1 MKRGITFLFAIGLY
15 LFALQAQSVLDVY
28 PSHWWVGMK
37 SRSLQLMLHQ
47 EGIGQFTKVS
57 TVYPGVAVKKVSCPE
72 NRNYLFVDIEIAPQT
87 RPGTVT
93 FNLSGASGSAKQSV
107 VRYQLKAR
115 SASNGK
121 SRVQGVQAADFVY
134 LMMPD
139 RFSNGDVTNDVVRSY
154 RDTGLERTN
163 KFSRHGGD
171 FAGIINHLDYLKE
184 LGVTTL
190 WLTPVIEND
199 MPRLHEWGNTV
210 AGYHGYWFTNHF
222 AIDKRYGGNE
232 GYKKF
237 CETLHQNGMKVI
249 QDAVYNHVG
258 SHHFFHLDPP
268 TTDWFNTS
276 QGRSAPNHR
285 EEVFFDPYAASADKR
300 NMLDGW
306 FTQDLPDLN
315 QRNPYLATYLIQ
327 HAVWSTEEFGIDGWR
342 VDTYKYCEEPF
353 LNAVNTALKREF
365 PAVTVFG
372 ESWVNTPVA
381 NAYFTAGNIKA
392 SFQHNAEG
400 VLDFQTCFGMLAAIN
415 EQPGWT
421 SGVGKLYMTMAQD
434 VLYGNAMNNCIFL
447 DNHDMDRVF
456 SVFDED
462 PRKLKMAINWLLT
475 LRGIPQ
481 LYYGTEVLMKN
492 RKTTTDALVRE
503 DFPGGFPGDDPAK
516 NLFSE
521 TGRNALQQDMFSH
534 VSRLGQFRKGSSALG
549 SGKMMQ
555 FIPKDGVY
563 SYFRYDSKQTVLVIA
578 NTGNKPHQPDW
589 GRLQER
595 TTGFTRLRN
604 VVTQEVISMNALQ
617 VAPGESFV
625 FELLQ

>member
-1 MKRGITFLFAIGLY
+1 MKRGITFLFALGLY

-57 TVYPGVAVKKVSCPE
+57 AVYPGVAVKKVSCPE

-392 SFQHNAEG
+392 PFQHNAEG

-421 SGVGKLYMTMAQD
+421 NGVGKLYMTMAQD

-589 GRLQER
+589 SRLQER

-604 VVTQEVISMNALQ
+604 VITQEVISMNALQ

>member
-1 MKRGITFLFAIGLY
+1 MKRSIIFLLTFGFY
-15 LFALQAQSVLDVY
+15 FYVSQAQSVVNMY

-37 SRSLQLMLHQ
+37 SGSLQLMLHQ

-57 TVYPGVAVKKVSCPE
+57 TAYPGIAVTKVSCPE

-87 RPGTVT
+87 RPGTVI
-93 FNLSGASGSAKQSV
+93 FNLSGSSGNTKTSV
-107 VRYQLKAR
+107 IQYQLKAR

-121 SRVQGVQAADFVY
+121 SRVQGVQASDFVY

-154 RDTGLERTN
+154 RDTGLERSN

-171 FAGIINHLDYLKE
+171 FVGITNHLDYFKE

-199 MPRLHEWGNTV
+199 MPRLHEWGNSV
-210 AGYHGYWFTNHF
+210 AGYHGYWFTNHY

-268 TTDWFNTS
+268 TADWFNTS

-285 EEVFFDPYAASADKR
+285 EEVFFDPYASTADKR

-315 QRNPYLATYLIQ
+315 QRNPFLATYLIQ

-392 SFQHNAEG
+392 PFQHNAEG

-421 SGVGKLYMTMAQD
+421 NGVGKLYMTMAQD
-434 VLYGNAMNNCIFL
+434 VLYGNPMNNCIFL

-492 RKTTTDALVRE
+492 KKTTSDALVRE
-503 DFPGGFPGDDPAK
+503 DFPGGFPGDDQAK
-516 NLFSE
+516 NLFSAA
-521 TGRNALQQDMFSH
+521 GRNAMQQDMFNH
-534 VSRLGQFRKGSSALG
+534 VSRLGQFRKNSSALG

-555 FIPKDGVY
+555 FIPRDGVY

-578 NTGNKPHQPDW
+578 NTGEKPHQPDW
-589 GRLQER
+589 ARFQER
-595 TTGFTRLRN
+595 TKGYTRLRN
-604 VVTQEVISMNALQ
+604 VVTQEVVSMNALQ
-617 VAPGESFV
+617 VPPGESFV
-625 FELLQ
+625 FEMLQ

>member
-1 MKRGITFLFAIGLY
+1 MKRCLSFFVLLFTFSLAK
-15 LFALQAQSVLDVY
+15 AQTDLSIY
-28 PSHWWVGMK
+28 PTHWWAGMK
-37 SRSLQLMLHQ
+37 SGSLQLMLHQ
-47 EGIGQFTKVS
+47 KDIGQFTRVTTS
-57 TVYPGVAVKKVSCPE
+57 YPGVSIKKVSCPE
-72 NRNYLFVDIEIAPQT
+72 NRNYLFIDLVIASQA
-87 RPGTVT
+87 RPGMVK
-93 FNLSGASGSAKQSV
+93 LILAGASDSKKQSV
-107 VRYQLKAR
+107 VSYQLKAR
-115 SASNGK
+115 STTNGK
-121 SRVQGVQAADFVY
+121 DRIQGVNATDFVY

-139 RFSNGDVTNDVVRSY
+139 RFSNGDVSNDIVRSY
-154 RDTGLERTN
+154 RDTGLERGN

-171 FAGIINHLDYLKE
+171 FTGITNHLDYLKE

-199 MPRLHEWGNTV
+199 MRRLHEWGNTV
-210 AGYHGYWFTNHF
+210 AGYHGYWFTDHY
-222 AIDKRYGGNE
+222 AIDKRYGGND

-268 TTDWFNTS
+268 TSDWFNTS

-285 EEVFFDPYAASADKR
+285 EEVFFDPYASDADKR
-300 NMLDGW
+300 QMLDGW
-306 FTQDLPDLN
+306 FTTDLPDLN

-353 LNAVNTALKREF
+353 LNAVNVALKREF

-372 ESWVNTPVA
+372 ESWVNTPTA
-381 NAYFTAGNIKA
+381 NAYFTAGNIRA
-392 SFQHNAEG
+392 PFRHNAEG
-400 VLDFQTCFGMLAAIN
+400 VLDFQTCFGMLAGIS

-421 SGVGKLYMTMAQD
+421 NGVGKLYMTMAQD
-434 VLYGNAMNNCIFL
+434 VLYGNPMNNCIFL
-447 DNHDMDRVF
+447 DNHDMDRAF

-462 PRKLKMAINWLLT
+462 VKKLKMALNWLLT

-492 RKTTTDALVRE
+492 KKTTTDALVRE
-503 DFPGGFPGDDPAK
+503 DFPGGFPGDDPGK
-516 NLFSE
+516 NLFTSA
-521 TGRNALQQDMFSH
+521 GRNAQQQDMFTY
-534 VSRLGQFRKGSSALG
+534 VSRLGQFRKSSTALG

-555 FIPKDGVY
+555 FIPRDGLY
-563 SYFRYDSKQTVLVIA
+563 TYFRYDNNQTVMVIA
-578 NTGNKPHQPDW
+578 NTGNKSVQPEW
-589 GRLQER
+589 TRLQER
-595 TTGFTRLRN
+595 TNGYSRLRN
-604 VVTQEVISMNALQ
+604 VITQEIVPMRSLQ

>member
-1 MKRGITFLFAIGLY
+1 
-15 LFALQAQSVLDVY
+15 
-28 PSHWWVGMK
+28 
-37 SRSLQLMLHQ
+37 
-47 EGIGQFTKVS
+47 
-57 TVYPGVAVKKVSCPE
+57 
-72 NRNYLFVDIEIAPQT
+72 
-87 RPGTVT
+87 
-93 FNLSGASGSAKQSV
+93 
-107 VRYQLKAR
+107 
-115 SASNGK
+115 
-121 SRVQGVQAADFVY
+121 
-134 LMMPD
+134 
-139 RFSNGDVTNDVVRSY
+139 
-154 RDTGLERTN
+154 
-163 KFSRHGGD
+163 
-171 FAGIINHLDYLKE
+171 
-184 LGVTTL
+184 
-190 WLTPVIEND
+190 
-199 MPRLHEWGNTV
+199 V
-210 AGYHGYWFTNHF
+210 AGYHGYWFTNHY

-268 TTDWFNTS
+268 TADWFNTS

-285 EEVFFDPYAASADKR
+285 EEVFFDPYASTADKR

-315 QRNPYLATYLIQ
+315 QRNPFLATYLIQ

-392 SFQHNAEG
+392 PFQHNAEG

-421 SGVGKLYMTMAQD
+421 NGVGKLYMTMAQD
-434 VLYGNAMNNCIFL
+434 VLYGNPMNNCIFL

-492 RKTTTDALVRE
+492 KKTTSDALVRE
-503 DFPGGFPGDDPAK
+503 DFPGGFPGDDQAK
-516 NLFSE
+516 NLFSAA
-521 TGRNALQQDMFSH
+521 GRNAMQQDMFNH
-534 VSRLGQFRKGSSALG
+534 VSRLGQFRKNSSALG

-555 FIPKDGVY
+555 FIPRDGVY

-578 NTGNKPHQPDW
+578 NTGEKPHQPDW
-589 GRLQER
+589 ARFQER
-595 TTGFTRLRN
+595 TKGYTRLRN
-604 VVTQEVISMNALQ
+604 VVTQEVVSMNALQ
-617 VAPGESFV
+617 VPPGESFV
-625 FELLQ
+625 FEMLQ

>member
-1 MKRGITFLFAIGLY
+1 MRSILFLFV
-15 LFALQAQSVLDVY
+15 LQLSFFVAQSQSAPAIY
-28 PSHWWVGMK
+28 PSHWWAGMK
-37 SRSLQLMLHQ
+37 SGSLQLMLHQ
-47 EGIGQFTKVS
+47 NDIGQFTKV
-57 TVYPGVAVKKVSCPE
+57 TTRYPGITIKKVSCPE
-72 NRNYLFVDIEIAPQT
+72 NKNYLFVDLVLAAQT
-87 RPGTVT
+87 RPGTVELA
-93 FNLSGASGSAKQSV
+93 LSGAGGSSKTMTVS
-107 VRYQLKAR
+107 YQLKAR
-115 SASNGK
+115 SAGNGK
-121 SRVQGVQAADFVY
+121 SRVQGVQSTDLVY

-139 RFSNGDVTNDVVRSY
+139 RFSNGDVSNDIVRSY
-154 RDTGLERTN
+154 RDTGCERSN

-171 FAGIINHLDYLKE
+171 FTGITNHLDYFKE
-184 LGVTTL
+184 MGVTTL

-199 MPRLHEWGNTV
+199 MPRLHEWGNSV

-237 CETLHQNGMKVI
+237 CEALHQNGMKVI

-268 TTDWFNTS
+268 TSDWFNTS

-285 EEVFFDPYAASADKR
+285 EEVFFDPYASDADKR
-300 NMLDGW
+300 QMLDGW
-306 FTQDLPDLN
+306 FTTDLPDLN

-353 LNAVNTALKREF
+353 LNAVNVALKREF
-365 PAVTVFG
+365 PTVTVFG
-372 ESWVNTPVA
+372 ESWVNTPTA
-381 NAYFTAGNIKA
+381 NAYFTAGNINA
-392 SFQHNAEG
+392 PFRHNAEG
-400 VLDFQTCFGMLAAIN
+400 VLDFQTCFGMLAGIT
-415 EQPGWT
+415 EQAGWT
-421 SGVGKLYMTMAQD
+421 NGTGKLYMTMAQD
-434 VLYGNAMNNCIFL
+434 VLYGNPMNNCIFL

-462 PRKLKMAINWLLT
+462 VKKLKMAINWLLT

-492 RKTTTDALVRE
+492 KKTTTDAMVRE

-516 NLFSE
+516 NLF
-521 TGRNALQQDMFSH
+521 TAAGRTAQQQDMFTH
-534 VSRLGQFRKGSSALG
+534 VSRLGQFRKKSSALG

-555 FIPKDGVY
+555 FIPREGLY
-563 SYFRYDSKQTVLVIA
+563 TYFRYDSKQTVMVVA
-578 NTGNKPHQPDW
+578 NTGNKSVQPDW
-589 GRLQER
+589 AHLKER
-595 TTGFTRLRN
+595 TSGFSRLRN
-604 VVTQEVISMNALQ
+604 VVTQEIVPMRGLQ

-625 FELLQ
+625 YELLQ

>member
-1 MKRGITFLFAIGLY
+1 MKRTITILFVIG
-15 LFALQAQSVLDVY
+15 FSFVVAQAQSALSIY

-37 SRSLQLMLHQ
+37 SGSLQLMLHQ
-47 EGIGQFTKVS
+47 EGIGQFSQVS
-57 TVYPGVAVKKVSCPE
+57 TAYPGVTVKKVRCPE
-72 NRNYLFVDIEIAPQT
+72 NRNYLFIDIEIAPQT
-87 RPGTVT
+87 RPGNLAFT
-93 FNLSGASGSAKQSV
+93 LSGASGSTKSV
-107 VRYQLKAR
+107 AVQYQLKAR
-115 SASNGK
+115 SAGNGK
-121 SRVQGVQAADFVY
+121 SRVQGVQATDLVY

-154 RDTGLERTN
+154 RDTGLERSN

-171 FAGIINHLDYLKE
+171 FVGITNHLDYFKE

-210 AGYHGYWFTNHF
+210 AGYHGYWFTNHY

-268 TTDWFNTS
+268 TSDWFNSS

-285 EEVFFDPYAASADKR
+285 EEVFFDPYAAAADKR

-315 QRNPYLATYLIQ
+315 QRNPYLSTFLIQ
-327 HAVWSTEEFGIDGWR
+327 HAVWCTEEFGIDGWR

-381 NAYFTAGNIKA
+381 NAYFTDGNIKA
-392 SFQHNAEG
+392 PFQHNAEG
-400 VLDFQTCFGMLAAIN
+400 VLDFQACFGMLAAIN

-421 SGVGKLYMTMAQD
+421 NGVGKLYMTLAQD
-434 VLYGNAMNNCIFL
+434 VLYGNPMNNCIFL
-447 DNHDMDRVF
+447 DNHDMDRAF

-462 PRKLKMAINWLLT
+462 PRKLKMALNWLLT

-492 RKTTTDALVRE
+492 KKTTSDALVRE

-516 NLFSE
+516 NLFSVA
-521 TGRNALQQDMFSH
+521 GRNALQQDMFTH
-534 VSRLGQFRKGSSALG
+534 VSRLGQFRKSSSALG

-555 FIPKDGVY
+555 FIPRDGVY
-563 SYFRYDSKQTVLVIA
+563 TYFRYDSKQTVLVIA
-578 NTGNKPHQPDW
+578 NTGTKTHQPDW
-589 GRLQER
+589 NRLQER

-604 VVTQEVISMNALQ
+604 VITQEIVSMNALQ

>member
-1 MKRGITFLFAIGLY
+1 MKKSITLLLAFCYCFAV
-15 LFALQAQSVLDVY
+15 AQAQSIPNVY
-28 PSHWWVGMK
+28 PSHWWVGMR
-37 SRSLQLMLHQ
+37 SGSLQLMLHQ
-47 EGIGQFTKVS
+47 TGIGQFTKVS
-57 TVYPGVAVKKVSCPE
+57 TAYPGITVKKVSCPE

-87 RPGTVT
+87 RSGTIAFV
-93 FNLSGASGSAKQSV
+93 LSGAKGSTASTT
-107 VRYQLKAR
+107 VRYQLKNR
-115 SASNGK
+115 TVGNGK
-121 SRVQGVQAADFVY
+121 SRVQGVQASDFVY

-139 RFSNGDVTNDVVRSY
+139 RFSNGDVSNDVIRTY
-154 RDTGLERTN
+154 RDTGLERSN

-171 FAGIINHLDYLKE
+171 FVGITNHLDYFKE

-199 MPRLHEWGNTV
+199 MPRLHEWGNSV
-210 AGYHGYWFTNHF
+210 AGYHGYWFTNHY

-237 CETLHQNGMKVI
+237 CETLHHNGMKVI
-249 QDAVYNHVG
+249 QDAVY
-258 SHHFFHLDPP
+258 
-268 TTDWFNTS
+268 WFNSS

-285 EEVFFDPYAASADKR
+285 EEVFFDPYASNADKR

-306 FTQDLPDLN
+306 FTTDLPDLN

-365 PAVTVFG
+365 PTVTVFG

-381 NAYFTAGNIKA
+381 NAYFTDGNINAPFK
-392 SFQHNAEG
+392 HNAEG

-434 VLYGNAMNNCIFL
+434 VLYGNPMNNCIFL

-456 SVFDED
+456 SVFEED
-462 PRKLKMAINWLLT
+462 PGKLKMAINWLLT

-492 RKTTTDALVRE
+492 KKTTTDALVRE
-503 DFPGGFPGDDPAK
+503 DFPGGFPGDDPTK
-516 NLFSE
+516 NLFSA
-521 TGRNALQQDMFSH
+521 TGRNALQQDMFNH
-534 VSRLGQFRKGSSALG
+534 VSRLGQFRKSSSALG

-563 SYFRYDSKQTVLVIA
+563 SYFRYDSKQTILVIS
-578 NTGNKPHQPDW
+578 NTGSKAHQPDW
-589 GRLQER
+589 SRMQER
-595 TTGFTRLRN
+595 TSGFTRLRN
-604 VVTQEVISMNALQ
+604 IVSQEVISMSTLQ